1 MQEGTNPYA
10 VPYQPGVNPNPNP
23 FPPRP
28 IPPQQFPPYPTPN
41 ANPNPNYPN
50 NEDVEESYLEN
61 ILRLNRGKLGT
72 FYFTYT
78 DSLENRDRV
87 YQGIIE
93 AAGKDHI
100 IISSPKDGRRYIL
113 LSIYLTWVEFN
124 EEINYEYPI
133 R

>member
-10 VPYQPGVNPNPNP
+10 VPYQQGLNANQNP

-28 IPPQQFPPYPTPN
+28 IPPQQFPPYPTP
-41 ANPNPNYPN
+41 APNQTPNFPN
-50 NEDVEESYLEN
+50 NDDVEESYLEN

-72 FYFTYT
+72 FYFTYS
-78 DSLENRDRV
+78 DSLEYRDRV

-100 IISSPKDGRRYIL
+100 IISNPKDGRRYIL
-113 LSIYLTWVEFN
+113 LNIYLTWVEFN